1 MPTRKTACR
10 SAWKWSRWNAPASPS
25 RSSAARTEAPGKP
38 ADRQTSSNDG
48 PEASPRL
55 DDISCGEILD
65 GTATIQSM
73 GERIFLQILA
83 AASGQRTKSELLG
96 LGAQEFAP
104 WQIGITG

>member
-1 MPTRKTACR
+1 
-10 SAWKWSRWNAPASPS
+10 
-25 RSSAARTEAPGKP
+25 
-38 ADRQTSSNDG
+38 
-48 PEASPRL
+48 
-55 DDISCGEILD
+55 
-65 GTATIQSM
+65 M